1 MRKIYGVVIGLLV
14 ILTTAS
20 WAFAEDAGGQKAGL
34 PDEASEEQLKPA
46 GAAIDQAREAL
57 QRFFDVTPGA
67 GAQFTARETEWA
79 YQTDGTRRAWT
90 TVEYVPQDGSGL
102 LYRVELNEEGV
113 RRVHRVHTGERDFWQ
128 ETGIPDMAA
137 YAQMWDFAW
146 VLGADEPVGGM
157 GNLID
162 SAGTGDAGAYEMRMQ
177 DIRAAAEDFLKRTDV
192 PHGEILPY
200 GTLFANNRYEKTDTD
215 IFVVLDF
222 AQEGSGV
229 DGRVGYSLFQREIAF
244 LDLHP
249 EDDVG

>member
-1 MRKIYGVVIGLLV
+1 M
-14 ILTTAS
+14 
-20 WAFAEDAGGQKAGL
+20 
-34 PDEASEEQLKPA
+34 
-46 GAAIDQAREAL
+46 
-57 QRFFDVTPGA
+57 
-67 GAQFTARETEWA
+67 
-79 YQTDGTRRAWT
+79 
-90 TVEYVPQDGSGL
+90 
-102 LYRVELNEEGV
+102 
-113 RRVHRVHTGERDFWQ
+113 HTGERDFWQ

-137 YAQMWDFAW
+137 YAQKWDLAW
-146 VLGADEPVGGM
+146 ALGADEPVGGM

-229 DGRVGYSLFQREIAF
+229 DGRVGYSLFQGEIAF

-249 EDDVG
+249 VDDVG